1 MQRCLGTGFYLL
13 IVFRHTLWV
22 GRCQRVLV
30 GIDGQGARFHL
41 AEQRSAV
48 FKPQLS
54 GAGVGHIFVI
64 AAFETAEE
72 GFPQAAELSKFVIT
86 YSGLLKDHLHGFTL
100 TSGIAGIEAI
110 KRNTFKPLAEI
121 TSDANAVFGKR

>member
-1 MQRCLGTGFYLL
+1 MKSPARFIAPGLRVFNDSVQRCLGAGFYLL
-13 IVFRHTLWV
+13 IVFRHALWD
-22 GRCQRVLV
+22 RPLP
-30 GIDGQGARFHL
+30 ARSGWYRRPGCPLSL

-86 YSGLLKDHLHGFTL
+86 Y
-100 TSGIAGIEAI
+100 
-110 KRNTFKPLAEI
+110 RLA
-121 TSDANAVFGKR
+121 